1 MQSIY
6 KSYICRGCGRTTIL
20 LNEEVQRTLK
30 SNRYIACAHCGCKKF
45 ILEDESADLREI
57 MKARQYKR
65 NSHGAIIETG

>member
-1 MQSIY
+1 M
-6 KSYICRGCGRTTIL
+6 

-57 MKARQYKR
+57 MKARKYKR